1 MFVFNIGTS
10 SYTMSWLDCLIVIA
24 FLLAFCYMVYYLALE
39 LVKTIKQSK
48 INEYWESG
56 LIPPNFDKTPQH
68 LFEIYIVAATVIVV
82 RDPQRFADK
91 FSVVSRL
98 LSKKFPN
105 EFYEFVDSYT
115 HSLRHIVKIDSLVN
129 WSNSHLSKEEKID
142 LVNYMTELSVVD
154 GFFTDEE
161 RMYLLVFM
169 QRINIQFL
177 QLEEKYHSYFEPKK
191 TNNES
196 IVKISKRATYYV
208 VLGVSESASPAEI
221 KAAYRSLAKLTHP
234 DRYMKQ
240 PEAVRE
246 KMKRKFQEIQEAYE
260 MLLR

>member
-1 MFVFNIGTS
+1 MFAFNIGTS
-10 SYTMSWLDCLIVIA
+10 SYALSWLDCLIIVA
-24 FLLAFCYMVYYLALE
+24 FLLAFCYMVYYLASE
-39 LVKTIKQSK
+39 LIKTIKESK

-91 FSVVSRL
+91 FSIVSRL

-105 EFYEFVDSYT
+105 EFYEFVDSYIN
-115 HSLRHIVKIDSLVN
+115 SLRHIVKIDSLVKWVN
-129 WSNSHLSKEEKID
+129 TFLSEEEKID

-154 GFFTDEE
+154 GFFSEE
-161 RMYLLVFM
+161 EQMYLLVFM
-169 QRINIQFL
+169 QRIKIQYL
-177 QLEEKYHSYFEPKK
+177 QLEQKYHAYFEPKK
-191 TNNES
+191 TNTEMHRFTT
-196 IVKISKRATYYV
+196 KQATYYTI
-208 VLGVSESASPAEI
+208 LGVSESASPAEI
-221 KAAYRSLAKLTHP
+221 KAAYRSMAKLTHP
-234 DRYMKQ
+234 DRFMKQ